1 MTTAARNDRMTARYS
16 AMVARAMRDAHA
28 RLLPSGRGCYELPS
42 GRGCCVLPS
51 GGGCYHDE
59 HEHGYEH
66 GHGHGHGHEHEHE
79 HERARVHGPRLV
91 RRLLRLLVLPLCC
104 SAAGAARVAAALHG
118 LRKEARVH
126 GSRPRLCIH
135 GSRSRSSLRPRL
147 TASAWAATARMITEQ
162 PTPAP
167 HGQRVGSHS
176 AHDYGAAYARAS
188 RPARGRPQ
196 RAARHLAARHR
207 ALCVKSL
214 AAPPHR
220 SPSRRSSLHAL
231 VTAPFTTVASSMRM
245 RYTARAAAAAVKER
259 PWRYGA

>member
-167 HGQRVGSHS
+167 HGQRGGGHS
-176 AHDYGAAYARAS
+176 APLATLPLATAPSASSRSLPRRTARLRVARHS
-188 RPARGRPQ
+188 TPSSPRPSPRW
-196 RAARHLAARHR
+196 RAACA
-207 ALCVKSL
+207 
-214 AAPPHR
+214 
-220 SPSRRSSLHAL
+220 
-231 VTAPFTTVASSMRM
+231 
-245 RYTARAAAAAVKER
+245 
-259 PWRYGA
+259 